1 MTAITRLL
9 VLAFLAA
16 SVALA
21 APPVISKQRPDGTP
35 NRAAWMAEGRF
46 GLMVHYLPLPP
57 GGSREERQAW
67 VDRTVDAFD
76 LAGFMRQFDETGAD
90 WLIFTLTQTNGVL
103 TSANPVVPPQSALLT
118 SRRDLA
124 GEIAQQMQKRGKRFI
139 LYVPSDIEPTLKSQ
153 TGIPPEGYRAWYLS
167 FIRAYSEKFGKLHH
181 GWWFDTCTPLP
192 NEQWQDWLD
201 ACRAGNPDS
210 AVAFSG
216 AEFCTGGDVM
226 PRCPI
231 EDYHAG
237 EIHVLDGGRIRRDFL
252 VPGGTFT
259 LTPDGAMQRAGHS
272 AHYYMPDGQFI
283 GNVQWHCLLPIDKT
297 FNPAIPDRMCRYSDA
312 ELFGFV
318 RAVRSV
324 GGAFTVNV
332 PINAANGIIPE
343 DSHAQLV
350 RLGRHL
356 QK

>member
-1 MTAITRLL
+1 MTATARLISL
-9 VLAFLAA
+9 VLLAA

-21 APPVISKQRPDGTP
+21 APPVISKQRPDGTV
-35 NRAAWMAEGRF
+35 NRAAWMAEGTF
-46 GLMVHYLPLPP
+46 GMMVHYLPLPP
-57 GGSREERQAW
+57 AGSREERQAW

-103 TSANPVVPPQSALLT
+103 TSANPVVAPQSALLM

-124 GEIAQQMQKRGKRFI
+124 MEIAQQIQKRGKRFI
-139 LYVPSDIEPTLKSQ
+139 LYVPSDIEPTLKNQ
-153 TGIPPEGYRAWYLS
+153 TGIPPDGYRAWYLS
-167 FIRAYSEKFGKLHH
+167 FIRAYSEKFGKLHQ
-181 GWWFDTCTPLP
+181 GWWFDTCVSLP
-192 NEQWQDWLD
+192 NEHWQEWLD

-252 VPGGTFT
+252 APGGTFT
-259 LTPDGAMQRAGHS
+259 LTPDGAMQRAGHT

-283 GNVQWHCLLPIDKT
+283 GNTQWHCLLPIDMT
-297 FNPAIPDRMCRYSDA
+297 FNPAIPERMCRYSDA

-318 RAVRSV
+318 RAVKSV
-324 GGAFTVNV
+324 GGAVTINV
-332 PINAANGIIPE
+332 PINTATGMIPE

-356 QK
+356 RK